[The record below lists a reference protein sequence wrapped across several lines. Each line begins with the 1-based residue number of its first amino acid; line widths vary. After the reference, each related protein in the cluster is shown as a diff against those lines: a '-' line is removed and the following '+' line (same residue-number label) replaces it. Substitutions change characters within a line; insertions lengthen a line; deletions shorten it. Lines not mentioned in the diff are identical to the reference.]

1 MLAQETSMS
10 MKKREM
16 AVLSKIARC
25 MRKYILALIAFFTF
39 FSCKKLEIVQDSVSE
54 VAELFASMEQIDRT
68 KTVLDDNNNV
78 LWSEDDQLVAFMR
91 TTLGLKYKIKEEY
104 VGTTSGGFSRVPDS
118 EAGDDLVSEQELDH
132 NVVLYPYSSS
142 TRCMKNDAHSPAE
155 SYNVNVVLPQT
166 QYYAEN
172 SFGNGAFPMIAV
184 SSNNE
189 LTFRNI
195 CGGLKL
201 QFKGTGKIKS
211 ILLEGLGEE
220 PISGNATVVGYV
232 DGSAPTIAMEST
244 ATKSVMLDCG
254 DGVQLNEDTPSTFII
269 AIPPTEFPSGMK
281 ITITDAD
288 GHSKT
293 LTNGSSNIIKRSS
306 LLTFPV
312 ITFNR
317 EVDTNYWVGKKMVWN
332 GDSISYGSWLS
343 VPTRDAYPY
352 LVGNA
357 LGMDVYNFAIGGS
370 YAAKPK
376 GAFETFYWDYNKWTQ
391 DVAAGLVDTSKKYLV
406 KDYNTSAKPCRIYYY
421 DGKSWK
427 ANSETGGWAIV
438 ERMKEMVAL
447 HPDADLI
454 GIAVGTND
462 FYTSACPFGSVDAAT
477 AENIEELKQRY
488 EYDETV
494 NMIELGKL
502 YPDMKLLAASYTI
515 ADGSGYTVC
524 ENIPVVPG
532 CEYRVKGGYR
542 SWFLDADKN
551 ALSTVNL
558 KDQSFRF
565 VAPEGAR
572 YISIT
577 FSGDISSAYIYG
589 AISDLETDL
598 THSTFCGAIHTICK
612 YLQSN
617 YEGKDIV
624 FVTPIERY
632 QSWCNKP
639 ETPNSLGY
647 TLKDYTDAI
656 IEICSYYSIPVID
669 FYRTADV
676 NPHVDKNLFGDT
688 DGKYVHPNE
697 EGHRIL
703 ASVVID
709 YLKQYKASF

>member
-1 MLAQETSMS
+1 MS
-10 MKKREM
+10 RSEKKKDLEDLCKQVFAMKK
-16 AVLSKIARC
+16 S
-25 MRKYILALIAFFTF
+25 ILAVFVLFMI
-39 FSCKKLEIVQDSVSE
+39 FSCQPLEQVSE
-54 VAELFASMEQIDRT
+54 STSEDVELFASMELIGDT
-68 KTVLDDNNNV
+68 KTVMDDNNNV
-78 LWSEDDQLVAFMR
+78 LWSENDQLVAFMR
-91 TTLGLKYKIKEEY
+91 TSLGLRYKIKEQY
-104 VGTTSGGFSRVPDS
+104 IGTTTGGFSRVPDP
-118 EAGDDLVSEQELDH
+118 EAGDDLVSGQELDH
-132 NVVLYPYSSS
+132 NVVLYPYAS
-142 TRCMKNDAHSPAE
+142 TTLCMKNDSQSPAA

-172 SFGNGAFPMIAV
+172 SFGNGTFPMIAV

-220 PISGNATVVGYV
+220 PISGKAIVVGYV
-232 DGSAPTIAMEST
+232 DGTAPTIAMEST
-244 ATKSVMLDCG
+244 ASKSVMLDCG
-254 DGVQLNEDTPSTFII
+254 DGVQLNEEIPSTFII
-269 AIPPTEFPSGMK
+269 AVPPTEFPEGMK

-288 GHSKT
+288 GNSKA
-293 LTNGSSNIIKRSS
+293 LTNSSSNTIKRSY

-317 EVDTNYWVGKKMVWN
+317 EVVETDYWAGKKMVWN

-376 GAFETFYWDYNKWTQ
+376 DSFETFYWDYDKWKQ
-391 DVAAGLVDTSKKYLV
+391 DVAAGSVDTSKKYLV
-406 KDYNTSAKPCRIYYY
+406 KDYNTAAKPCRIYYY
-421 DGKSWK
+421 DGKAWK

-477 AENIEELKQRY
+477 YENIEELKQRY
-488 EYDETV
+488 EYDETI

-502 YPDMKLLAASYTI
+502 YPDMKLLATSYTI
-515 ADGSGYTVC
+515 AEGIGYTVC
-524 ENIPVVPG
+524 ENIPVIPG

-551 ALSTVNL
+551 PLSTLNL
-558 KDQSFRF
+558 KDQNFRF
-565 VAPEGAR
+565 VAPEGVR

-577 FSGDISSAYIYG
+577 LSGDITNAYVYG
-589 AISDLETDL
+589 AISDIEKDL

-617 YEGKDIV
+617 YESKDIF

-639 ETPNSLGY
+639 KTPNSLGY
-647 TLKDYTDAI
+647 TLEDYTDAI

-669 FYRTADV
+669 FYRTAPV
-676 NPHVDKNLFGDT
+676 NPHVDKGLFGDT

-697 EGHRIL
+697 EGQRIL
-703 ASVVID
+703 ASVVLD
-709 YLKQYKASF
+709 YLKQYK

>member
-1 MLAQETSMS
+1 MAVSFKMS
-10 MKKREM
+10 LMKKHIV
-16 AVLSKIARC
+16 ALSVL
-25 MRKYILALIAFFTF
+25 LAL
-39 FSCKKLEIVQDSVSE
+39 FSCQSLEPVTETASE
-54 VAELFASMEQIDRT
+54 NDELFASIELIGDT
-68 KTVLDDNNNV
+68 KTVMDENNNI
-78 LWSEDDQLVAFMR
+78 LWSENDQLVAFMR
-91 TTLGLKYKIKEEY
+91 TTLGLRYKIKEQY
-104 VGTTSGGFSRVPDS
+104 VGTTAGGFSRIPDPES
-118 EAGDDLVSEQELDH
+118 GDDLVSGQELDH
-132 NVVLYPYSSS
+132 NVVLYPYASS
-142 TRCMKNDAHSPAE
+142 TLCMKNDAQSPAS
-155 SYNVNVVLPQT
+155 SYKVNVVLPQT
-166 QYYAEN
+166 QRYAEN

-211 ILLEGLGEE
+211 IVLEGLGEE
-220 PISGNATVVGYV
+220 PLSGKAAVVGYV

-244 ATKSVMLDCG
+244 ATKSVALDCG
-254 DGVQLNEDTPSTFII
+254 DGVQLSEETPSTFII
-269 AIPPTEFPSGMK
+269 AVPPTEFPSGMK
-281 ITITDAD
+281 ITVTDAE
-288 GHSKT
+288 GGSKT
-293 LTNGSSNIIKRSS
+293 FTNSSPNRIKRSS
-306 LLTFPV
+306 LLKFPV
-312 ITFNR
+312 ITFNK
-317 EVDTNYWVGKKMVWN
+317 EDVEPDYWAGKKMVWN
-332 GDSISYGSWLS
+332 GDSISYGSWLGT
-343 VPTRDAYPY
+343 PTRDAYPY

-357 LGMDVYNFAIGGS
+357 LGMEVYNFAIGGS

-376 GAFETFYWDYNKWTQ
+376 GSFETFYWDYDKWKQ
-391 DVAAGLVDTSKKYLV
+391 DVAAGLADTSKKYLV
-406 KDYNTSAKPCRIYYY
+406 KDYNTAAKPCRIYYY

-454 GIAVGTND
+454 GIAAGTND
-462 FYTSACPFGSVDAAT
+462 FYTAACPFGSADAAT
-477 AENIEELKQRY
+477 DENIEELKQRY

-494 NMIELGKL
+494 NMVELGKL
-502 YPDMKLLAASYTI
+502 YPEMKLLAASYTI
-515 ADGSGYTVC
+515 AEGPGYTVC
-524 ENIPVVPG
+524 ENIPIVPG
-532 CEYRVKGGYR
+532 CKYRVKGGYR
-542 SWFLDADKN
+542 SWFLDEDKN
-551 ALSTVNL
+551 PLSTLNL

-577 FSGDISSAYIYG
+577 LSGDISDTYVYG
-589 AISDLETDL
+589 AISDIEEDL

-639 ETPNSLGY
+639 QTPNSLGY

-669 FYRTADV
+669 FYRTAPV
-676 NPHVDKNLFGDT
+676 NPHEDKSLFGDT

-697 EGHRIL
+697 AGHRIL

-709 YLKQYKASF
+709 YLKQYK